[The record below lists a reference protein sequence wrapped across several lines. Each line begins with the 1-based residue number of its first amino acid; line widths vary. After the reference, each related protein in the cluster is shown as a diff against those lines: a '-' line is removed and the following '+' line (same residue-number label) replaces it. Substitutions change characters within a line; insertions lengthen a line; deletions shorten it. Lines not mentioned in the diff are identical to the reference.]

1 MLTLVEISEN
11 LLQAE
16 MEILNSDPYFNRVS
30 FDSEVMSPEDLARD
44 KENGARLGAERFLV
58 REGEGFVGILEFIM
72 LNPSDNCPWLGLLQV
87 DKRLQGQGYGSRI
100 LGLYMEEMRR
110 RNVAVFRIGVLEG
123 NDSAL
128 GFWRQQGFE
137 DVITARTVVNDRE
150 KTVFVMEK
158 KINEQGQY

>member
-1 MLTLVEISEN
+1 
-11 LLQAE
+11 
-16 MEILNSDPYFNRVS
+16 
-30 FDSEVMSPEDLARD
+30 
-44 KENGARLGAERFLV
+44 
-58 REGEGFVGILEFIM
+58 M

-87 DKRLQGQGYGSRI
+87 DKKLQGQGYGSRI

-123 NDSAL
+123 NDAAL

-137 DVITARTVVNDRE
+137 DVSTARTVVNDRE

>member
-30 FDSEVMSPEDLARD
+30 FDSEVTW
-44 KENGARLGAERFLV
+44 K
-58 REGEGFVGILEFIM
+58 
-72 LNPSDNCPWLGLLQV
+72 
-87 DKRLQGQGYGSRI
+87 
-100 LGLYMEEMRR
+100 EMRR
-110 RNVAVFRIGVLEG
+110 RNVVVFRIGVLEG

-137 DVITARTVVNDRE
+137 DVSTARTVVNDRK

-158 KINEQGQY
+158 K